1 MGGRY
6 LVRTAR
12 LRARADAVNS
22 VAIVRTEVIVIGG
35 GLSGIGAGVV
45 LHDEGVDDYLI
56 LEKADEL
63 GGTWYHNTYPDC
75 GCDIPSPLYQFRFR
89 MNPEWSQLFA
99 ERDEI
104 HRYLLTVAREHDVP
118 RHARFGVEV
127 IDARWNEQA
136 ARWRVETTE
145 GVFESRLLFLA
156 TGSLHDVNI
165 SEIPGRESF
174 AGEVFHSAQWRDGY
188 DGRGQRV
195 AVIGTGASSIQL
207 TPALIR
213 TADKVVV
220 FQRTP
225 AWIQP
230 KPNVRHGRI
239 THALFRR
246 FPATQRLLR
255 GVIWAYGELIL
266 ASVYRPRLARLLRLI
281 PEGWLWLQVR
291 DRELRRKLTP
301 DYEMGCKRLLVS
313 GNFYKAIQQPNVELI
328 DSGAAEI
335 TENSVIAAN
344 GAERVVDAIVFATGF
359 VFGVGPL
366 AEHVFGRDGRSLAQV
381 WQGSPRAY
389 LGTTVAGF
397 PNLVVLWGPN
407 TGTTSVSVSVESQLR
422 YVRLLVREFMGSGM
436 RTIAV
441 SSAAEAAFKD
451 FVTQRTQRTV
461 HNAGGCESWYLDDH
475 GNNQLLWPGTML
487 GMWRRMGRFDLEPY
501 EVTYLSEPDPAV
513 APGPERLRAL

>member
-1 MGGRY
+1 MN
-6 LVRTAR
+6 A
-12 LRARADAVNS
+12 AVI
-22 VAIVRTEVIVIGG
+22 AQTEVIVVGG

-45 LHDEGVDDYLI
+45 LHGEGVDDYLI

-89 MNPEWSQLFA
+89 LNPEWSQLFA

-104 HRYLLTVAREHDVP
+104 HRYLLTVALENDVP

-127 IDARWNEQA
+127 IDARWDEQA
-136 ARWRVETTE
+136 ARWRVETTK

-156 TGSLHDVNI
+156 TGSLHDVKVAD
-165 SEIPGRESF
+165 IPGRDTF
-174 AGEVFHSAQWRDGY
+174 VGEMFHSAQWRDGY
-188 DGRGQRV
+188 DGSGQRV

-213 TADKVVV
+213 KADNVVV

-246 FPATQRLLR
+246 FPAAQRLLR
-255 GVIWAYGELIL
+255 GIIWVYGELIL
-266 ASVYRPRLARLLRLI
+266 ASVYRRRLARLLRLI
-281 PEGWLWLQVR
+281 PQGWLWLQVR

-313 GNFYKAIQQPNVELI
+313 GNFYQAIQQSNVELI
-328 DSGAAEI
+328 DAGAVEI
-335 TENSVIAAN
+335 TETSVIAAN
-344 GAERVVDAIVFATGF
+344 GEERVVDAIVFATGF

-366 AEHVFGRDGRSLAQV
+366 AEHVFGRDGRSMAQV
-381 WQGSPRAY
+381 FQGSPRAY

-397 PNLVVLWGPN
+397 PNLVMLWGPN
-407 TGTTSVSVSVESQLR
+407 TGTTSVSVSVEAQLR
-422 YVRLLVREFMGSGM
+422 YVRLLVRQFMAAGM
-436 RTIAV
+436 RTITV
-441 SSAAEAAFKD
+441 SSAAEAAFKE
-451 FVTQRTQRTV
+451 FVGQRTRQTV
-461 HNAGGCESWYLDDH
+461 HNAGGCLSWYLDEN

-501 EVTYLSEPDPAV
+501 EVTYLSETRPAAV
-513 APGPERLRAL
+513 ARPESLPAL